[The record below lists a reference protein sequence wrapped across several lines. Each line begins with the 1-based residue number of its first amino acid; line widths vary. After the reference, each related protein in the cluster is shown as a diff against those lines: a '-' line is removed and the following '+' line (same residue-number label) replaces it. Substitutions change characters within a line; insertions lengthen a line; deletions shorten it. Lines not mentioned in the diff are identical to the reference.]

1 MMMSMLLL
9 LSAIS
14 GRTKIFSHAT
24 SIVLT
29 GNGCVHLH
37 FLKSQPAL
45 IYGRLYLS
53 TKNITVIGGMRERI
67 MPLTISTHL

>member
-1 MMMSMLLL
+1 MTLFSPLP

-14 GRTKIFSHAT
+14 GRTETFLHVG

-37 FLKSQPAL
+37 LLKRQLAL

-53 TKNITVIGGMRERI
+53 TKNITIIGGMGKRI
-67 MPLTISTHL
+67 MPLTICTSL